1 VHRGSTRI
9 PHAGSIP
16 ADVVHFSFKWE
27 MILTQRV
34 TYNLRQLQAYDLEIS
49 LTDLTDCLTCT

>member
-1 VHRGSTRI
+1 MHRGSTRI